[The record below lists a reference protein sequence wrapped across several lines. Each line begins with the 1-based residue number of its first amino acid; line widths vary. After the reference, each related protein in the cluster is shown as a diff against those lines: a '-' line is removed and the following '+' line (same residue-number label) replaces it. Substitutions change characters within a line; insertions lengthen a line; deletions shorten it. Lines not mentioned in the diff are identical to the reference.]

1 MGDCSHRFGR
11 NGREISSV
19 RSWLQPV
26 DLLQR
31 KDVRIEQADRLRETI
46 EIHPLVA
53 ERAAMQDV
61 ERGDAHGKKVL
72 IISINSFGGWFS
84 PAADTGLR
92 SALKLS
98 ASALKADGVPFA
110 LGGGYAL
117 WASGAPEPI
126 HDVDMVVPEGDVQAA
141 VDSLAASGFQIERP
155 PEDWLFKAYLDEDL
169 VDVLHRL
176 AGVPVER
183 ELIDTA
189 TEREILGVR
198 IPVLPPTPIMIAKL
212 LSLSEHYADFASL
225 LPAVVRSANSSTGR
239 RLLLRSKGHPFAE
252 AFLVLVDRLGIAD
265 PGISDS
271 EPSSEQEP
279 AD

>member
-1 MGDCSHRFGR
+1 
-11 NGREISSV
+11 V
-19 RSWLQPV
+19 
-26 DLLQR
+26 
-31 KDVRIEQADRLRETI
+31 
-46 EIHPLVA
+46 
-53 ERAAMQDV
+53 QDV
-61 ERGDAHGKKVL
+61 ERGQAHGKKVL
-72 IISINSFGGWFS
+72 IISTQDS
-84 PAADTGLR
+84 ADGSAGEANGLR
-92 SALKLS
+92 SALKQS

-126 HDVDMVVPEGDVQAA
+126 HDVDMVVPEADVQAA
-141 VDSLAASGFQIERP
+141 VDSLSASGFQIERP
-155 PEDWLFKAYLDEDL
+155 PEDWLFKAYVEDDL

-212 LSLSEHYADFASL
+212 LSLSEHYADFAAL
-225 LPAVVRSANSSTGR
+225 LPSVRAVREQLDWQAIGAAV
-239 RLLLRSKGHPFAE
+239 KGHPFAE

-271 EPSSEQEP
+271 EPFSEQEQ